1 MTTLIMFHEVENAEN
16 WANSWKKGEGIKH
29 KLFGKIG
36 VKVRTFQDPNNPNM
50 TGGILE
56 VPNMKAFEELLAT
69 EEIQKATV
77 ADGMKMETLRGLS
90 EFTP

>member
-16 WANSWKKGEGIKH
+16 WVNSWKKGEGIKH
-29 KLFGKIG
+29 ELFGKIG
-36 VKVRTFQDPNNPNM
+36 VKVRTFRDPNNPNM

-56 VPNMKAFEELLAT
+56 VPDMKAFEELLAT
-69 EEIQKATV
+69 EEIQKATA
-77 ADGMKMETLRGLS
+77 ADGMKMETLRVLS

>member
-1 MTTLIMFHEVENAEN
+1 MTTLIMFHEVNDAEN
-16 WANSWKKGEGIKH
+16 WVNSWKKCKGIKH
-29 KLFGKIG
+29 ELFSKIG

-50 TGGILE
+50 TGGILD
-56 VPNMKAFEELLAT
+56 VPDMKAFEELLAT

-77 ADGMKMETLRGLS
+77 EDGMNMNTLRVLS